1 MGFDLGVCIDS
12 AFKNLKEHFGLLFKV
27 GILLYFIPSLILQL
41 IILFVLPVYFTGFE
55 EQMIGST
62 DINFTQLIGVLGSL
76 FLIIMV
82 LSIIISLF
90 QMLFSITII
99 KIFSEKRQGRELEV
113 MQAINVSKSHFG
125 DAIVLSI
132 IMTLALLC
140 LAFLL
145 IIPAIIFMIYWLF
158 SMYALVIE
166 NLGPTEAMKRS
177 KSLVE
182 GNWWLVFGT
191 VILIFIASFGVSFTT
206 SLFMTPLS
214 LVPVIGD
221 LFITILNLL
230 ITMVLTIITISLY
243 EAIYLSLKNENPQM
257 QGMSQQ
263 NTTINTNPKQTTQE
277 NDMLVDN
284 QPQQDNKN
292 SFQ

>member
-214 LVPVIGD
+214 LMNIRSY
-221 LFITILNLL
+221 F
-230 ITMVLTIITISLY
+230 
-243 EAIYLSLKNENPQM
+243 YL
-257 QGMSQQ
+257 
-263 NTTINTNPKQTTQE
+263 
-277 NDMLVDN
+277 
-284 QPQQDNKN
+284 
-292 SFQ
+292 